1 MFDLALLQSVS
12 YIAGALGVCVAAGY
26 YITNIKA
33 QNRNREAQLF
43 MSITNQSFNNPN
55 WNKAY
60 MTVTRAKWS
69 SAKEFIELNGY
80 PNETEF
86 NNALSLLVGFFEGL
100 GVFVREGLVDI
111 RLVALLMTGYT
122 KEFFEKFAPYLEE
135 VRVSYGMPRMMSETE
150 YLYHRLM
157 KYLEEHPEIKT

>member
-1 MFDLALLQSVS
+1 MVDLTEIQAAYYL
-12 YIAGALGVCVAAGY
+12 VAATGVLLAAAF
-26 YITNIKA
+26 YIINIKA

-43 MSITNQSFNNPN
+43 MNITNQSFNNPN
-55 WNKAY
+55 WNKAFL
-60 MTVTRAKWS
+60 VVDRAKWS

-86 NNALSLLVGFFEGL
+86 NNAYGTLVGFFEGL

-122 KEFFEKFAPYLEE
+122 KGFFEKISPYLEE
-135 VRVSYGMPRMMSETE
+135 VRVIYDMPRMLSETE
-150 YLYHRLM
+150 YLYNRLM

>member
-1 MFDLALLQSVS
+1 M
-12 YIAGALGVCVAAGY
+12 AGAFGVCVAAIY
-26 YITNIKA
+26 YVINIRA

-43 MSITNQSFNNPN
+43 MNITNQSFNNPN

-60 MTVTRAKWS
+60 LTVMRAKWS

-86 NNALSLLVGFFEGL
+86 NNAYGTIVGFFEGL
-100 GVFVREGLVDI
+100 GVFVKEGLVDI

-122 KEFFEKFAPYLEE
+122 KEFFEKIAPYLEE
-135 VRVSYGMPRMMSETE
+135 VRVIYGIPRMLSETE

>member
-1 MFDLALLQSVS
+1 MEQ
-12 YIAGALGVCVAAGY
+12 
-26 YITNIKA
+26 
-33 QNRNREAQLF
+33 REG
-43 MSITNQSFNNPN
+43 
-55 WNKAY
+55 
-60 MTVTRAKWS
+60 
-69 SAKEFIELNGY
+69 FIEINGY

-86 NNALSLLVGFFEGL
+86 NNAYAILVGFFEGL

-122 KEFFEKFAPYLEE
+122 KVFFEKIAPYLEE
-135 VRVSYGMPRMMSETE
+135 VRVIYGMPRMLSETE